1 MGGELKSS
9 LRMCL
14 SYLVIDLE
22 QDHTKI
28 PKLWFQGSFTIRCSR
43 YSVKMKYLGVA
54 IQKISLLETP
64 TSLMLDA
71 YGVAVGRDDRLK
83 SKKNRSNIVAEPKT

>member
-1 MGGELKSS
+1 
-9 LRMCL
+9 
-14 SYLVIDLE
+14 
-22 QDHTKI
+22 
-28 PKLWFQGSFTIRCSR
+28 
-43 YSVKMKYLGVA
+43 MKYLGVA

>member
-1 MGGELKSS
+1 MA
-9 LRMCL
+9 
-14 SYLVIDLE
+14 IDLE
-22 QDHTKI
+22 QDHKKI
-28 PKLWFQGSFTIRCSR
+28 LKLWFQGSFTILRCSR